1 VCAAWLVGALAVVAP
16 AGAQQAPPVVSSLP
30 ASGGASSPV
39 APSVVYLEG
48 DRLSGHTDMDAQIE
62 GNAHLR
68 RGNTKVDADILTYY
82 QPTDQ
87 ARASGNVRVNQG
99 GNVYEGP
106 LLELKVETFE
116 GFFLEPTYHFK
127 TGDGHGE
134 ASRADFLDEDHSVV
148 HDATYTTC
156 RRVPGPDWVPDW
168 ILRAATIT
176 FDNEEE
182 VGIAEGAYVSF
193 KDVELV
199 PVPPVSF
206 PLSDKRKSGLLPIT
220 IDPFN
225 SINGMTVSQPYY
237 WNIAPNRDA
246 TITPTLMS
254 ARGLD
259 MAVEFRYLEPSY
271 RGDLFVDY
279 LGSDPLRNMNRWGTV
294 WTQSNQIRT
303 DSPTVGDVN
312 LAVNI
317 QRVSDDN
324 YWMDFTANPLLT
336 QRLLPGDVSA
346 SWGDATL
353 SGGVRVL
360 KWQTLQ
366 AVDSPIVPPYDRL
379 PQLTVRYQRYN
390 MNGFD
395 WSLNGDYTDFQA
407 DPLLTG
413 QPNAQRVFGLA
424 QISHPWI
431 TPEGFMT
438 PKLQLHTAAY
448 QFDTVLANGMLAA
461 NSTIPTFS
469 LDSGLVFERK
479 VSLWDRSFIQT
490 LEPRA
495 FYVYTPYHD
504 QSMLPLYDT
513 GVADFNFAS
522 IYLENAYIG
531 NDRIS
536 DNNLLTLGVSTR
548 FLDAATGAQYANFG
562 IAQRLRFEP
571 QLVTI
576 NSETPPAAVGISD
589 MMLGASVNLDQHWAL
604 DSTFQYNPLTDQSDS
619 SVISARYN
627 PGNYRV
633 LNVAYRFQR
642 DSSEQIDMSWQWPL
656 NDFWG
661 NRGQDLGAGRG
672 QGEGRYYAVGRMNYS
687 IDQSAMIDTVLGL
700 EYDAGCWLGRLVYS
714 RNQTGTTTAVDRIMF
729 QIEFVGFSRLGIDP
743 LSTLKQSIPYYQNLR
758 ETGGAM
764 DRNDF
769 GAGIGNSIGN

>member
-1 VCAAWLVGALAVVAP
+1 MW
-16 AGAQQAPPVVSSLP
+16 
-30 ASGGASSPV
+30 
-39 APSVVYLEG
+39 
-48 DRLSGHTDMDAQIE
+48 GHTDLDAQME
-62 GNAHLR
+62 GRAQLR
-68 RGNTKVDADILTYY
+68 RGSTTVDADTVTYY
-82 QPTDQ
+82 QPTDL

-134 ASRADFLDEDHSVV
+134 ASRADFLDENHSVV

-168 ILRAATIT
+168 ILRATTIT
-176 FDNEEE
+176 FDNEED
-182 VGIAEGAYVSF
+182 VGVAEGAYISF
-193 KDVELV
+193 QDVPLV

-206 PLSDKRKSGLLPIT
+206 PLSETRKSGLLPIT

-225 SINGMTVSQPYY
+225 SINGMTLSQPYY

-246 TITPTLMS
+246 TITPTVMS

-259 MAVEFRYLEPSY
+259 MAADFRYLEPGYSGELY
-271 RGDLFVDY
+271 VDY
-279 LGSDPLRNMNRWGTV
+279 LGADPLRNMNRWGSI
-294 WTQSNQIRT
+294 WTQNSRIKT
-303 DSPTVGDVN
+303 DAPILGDVN
-312 LAVNI
+312 VAFNI

-324 YWMDFTANPLLT
+324 YWMDFSANPLLM
-336 QRLLPGDVSA
+336 QRLLPGDVQA
-346 SWGDATL
+346 SWGGAEL
-353 SGGVRVL
+353 GGTVRIL

-366 AVDSPIVPPYDRL
+366 EVDSPIVPPYDRM

-390 MNGFD
+390 LNGFD
-395 WSLNGDYTDFQA
+395 VSLDGDYTDFQA
-407 DPLLTG
+407 DPTLTG
-413 QPNAQRVFGLA
+413 QPTAQRVFGLA
-424 QISHPWI
+424 QISHPWV
-431 TPEGFMT
+431 TPEGFIT

-448 QFDTVLANGMLAA
+448 QFDTLLANGMLAA
-461 NSTIPTFS
+461 DSTVPTFS

-479 VSLWDRSFIQT
+479 ISMWDRRFIQT

-504 QSMLPLYDT
+504 QSMLPIYDT

-522 IYLENAYIG
+522 IYTENAYIG

-548 FLDAATGAQYANFG
+548 FLDAETGAQYANFG
-562 IAQRLRFEP
+562 IAQRLRFE
-571 QLVTI
+571 QQQVTL
-576 NSETPPAAVGISD
+576 NSTTPPVAAGISD
-589 MMLGASVNLDQHWAL
+589 MMLGASVNLDQRWAL
-604 DSTFQYNPLTDQSDS
+604 DSTFQYNPLMDQSDS

-642 DSSEQIDMSWQWPL
+642 DSSEQIDMSWQWPI
-656 NDFWG
+656 NDLWD
-661 NRGQDLGAGRG
+661 NRGQDLGSGRG
-672 QGEGRYYAVGRMNYS
+672 QGDGRYYAVGRMNYS
-687 IDQSAMIDTVLGL
+687 IDQSAMVDTVLGL

-714 RNQTGTTTAVDRIMF
+714 RTQTSTSTAVDRIMF
-729 QIEFVGFSRLGIDP
+729 QIEFVGLSRLGIDP

-758 ETGGAM
+758 EPGSAPG
-764 DRNDF
+764 RGDF
-769 GAGIGNSIGN
+769 GAGGGNGVGN